1 MGCRELTLEVAVETD
16 GHPTVFL
23 RVEPLAVLSD
33 GKQMFDKFG
42 DQLAGRIRYGKGFK
56 QHCVC
61 HKLSIS
67 IIKKFKMIGGLTD
80 TIVAVEKAM
89 SGHFIIIAANMCS
102 ALFLI
107 HFSMG
112 TMKKVMSGC
121 IE

>member
-1 MGCRELTLEVAVETD
+1 
-16 GHPTVFL
+16 
-23 RVEPLAVLSD
+23 
-33 GKQMFDKFG
+33 
-42 DQLAGRIRYGKGFK
+42 
-56 QHCVC
+56 
-61 HKLSIS
+61 
-67 IIKKFKMIGGLTD
+67 
-80 TIVAVEKAM
+80 M